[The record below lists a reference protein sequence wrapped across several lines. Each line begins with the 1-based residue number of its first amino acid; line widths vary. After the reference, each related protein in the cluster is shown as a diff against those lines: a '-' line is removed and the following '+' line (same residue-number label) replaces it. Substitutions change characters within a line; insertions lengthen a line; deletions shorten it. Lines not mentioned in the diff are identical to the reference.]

1 MIETRE
7 IVQFGNESFAKSF
20 ISFAVGKLNENLV
33 AFFKKEIRNQ
43 KSSSGESFRKL
54 STVWEMK
61 RLGYPS
67 FKKSCFICFDIISL
81 SKSEEMRLA
90 LWRAPVIQFLFHF
103 VGISDS

>member
-1 MIETRE
+1 MIETHE
-7 IVQFGNESFAKSF
+7 TVQFGNESFAKSF

-54 STVWEMK
+54 FTVWEMK

-67 FKKSCFICFDIISL
+67 FKKSCFNCFDVVVEIRRDAFSSVESASNTIS
-81 SKSEEMRLA
+81 
-90 LWRAPVIQFLFHF
+90 FLFCGNF
-103 VGISDS
+103 

>member
-33 AFFKKEIRNQ
+33 AFFKKEIRKQ

-67 FKKSCFICFDIISL
+67 FKKSCFICFDIVEIRRDAFSSVESASDTISF
-81 SKSEEMRLA
+81 
-90 LWRAPVIQFLFHF
+90 PFCGNF
-103 VGISDS
+103 